1 MTTLPEII
9 GAFVSDAFEL
19 TSTHG
24 GSVAGIAVGR
34 YFRRKAD
41 QARDILCEELRQANI
56 SDAQAASEDDAI
68 AVIVRYLRAAREGAA
83 RLNLRLLAKAI
94 AGKLRSGSLVA
105 DEFLQYAEALGS
117 LSRDEII
124 VIGAM
129 YKMWAAH
136 QVLAATDPAE
146 ASRKYGD
153 PWPLTVKELTEKGMA
168 EELVIAGAARAQR
181 SGLIY
186 GQSTTIETISTYEPK
201 KTTTPFVYR
210 VSPLLIALGKTV
222 DFDDALRKEAK
233 ERE

>member
-19 TSTHG
+19 TGSHG
-24 GSVAGIAVGR
+24 GSVAGLAVGR
-34 YFRRKAD
+34 YFRRRAEA
-41 QARDILCEELRQANI
+41 ARDILLDELRQANI
-56 SDAQAASEDDAI
+56 SEAQAASEDDAI

-117 LSRDEII
+117 LSRDEIL
-124 VIGAM
+124 VIGTI

-136 QVLAATDPAE
+136 QALAATDPAE
-146 ASRKYGD
+146 ASKRYGD
-153 PWPLTVKELTEKGMA
+153 PWGLALQELMRLGMK
-168 EELVIAGAARAQR
+168 EELISAVASRAQR

-186 GQSTTIETISTYEPK
+186 SMSGVGGFPDQRPAGNLI
-201 KTTTPFVYR
+201 FR
-210 VSPLLIALGKTV
+210 VSPLLIELGMTV
-222 DFDDALRKEAK
+222 DFEDALRREASA
-233 ERE
+233 